1 MVCRTGF
8 LPPGSANFN
17 GSAVLDYSTCIRSLD
32 RISRLSDAPL
42 LSLEQISVGGRYS
55 VRGYRENT
63 LLRDQ
68 GILTSLETRLPV
80 VRDTFFADYLELAQ
94 FFDFG
99 RGWNRNRPTID
110 PKQIY
115 SVGAGLRWALTLP
128 RPIRIRPPVRNVLR
142 L

>member
-1 MVCRTGF
+1 HGRSVVAALRTAQQFVYRSQDQVIAARSRVSFGLNALGATINKNG
-8 LPPGSANFN
+8 LPDGIFTAWLGEFQWVRRL
-17 GSAVLDYSTCIRSLD
+17 GLLDMYSIFRS
-32 RISRLSDAPL
+32 SFQLSDAPL

-99 RGWNRNRPTID
+99 R
-110 PKQIY
+110 
-115 SVGAGLRWALTLP
+115 
-128 RPIRIRPPVRNVLR
+128 
-142 L
+142 